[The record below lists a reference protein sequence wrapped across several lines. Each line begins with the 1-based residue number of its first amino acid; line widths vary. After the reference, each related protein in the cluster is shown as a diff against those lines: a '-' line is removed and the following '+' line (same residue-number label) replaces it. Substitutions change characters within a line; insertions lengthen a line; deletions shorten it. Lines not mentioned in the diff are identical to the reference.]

1 MRTLHDLRSE
11 KMQRG
16 LEKFELARGRPR
28 AQRVKHCLAVEAKA
42 EAEDMAVQNSRR
54 GEREASSGVTRMRRR
69 SLFCAAVPFLSILYR
84 TVDSFSFR
92 VQDISVMEGKH
103 RPRSLS
109 RLDAMQREA
118 NAASN
123 EASSSPVFVL
133 ETSADTREIRRRVV
147 SFLQERDFGSARQMV
162 EGMLEFLRDEASVS
176 NNDLEE
182 MSSSI
187 DQTLQTFYNSAF
199 NPPYRGSASKKRISH
214 GVDLLNIQLSHPT
227 LVSPYNKVPKTVLLG
242 ALRALTGVN
251 EVTPLSSWSGET
263 RENADIAYRILQRLV
278 TGMGIRDVSVGTVSP
293 LQEKDFALV
302 LKAYTNI
309 GKMDMAHR
317 IVALQERTASAPL
330 ISPVAFS
337 ILLKGYGNL
346 GDLYNVDMLL
356 GHADARGI
364 RPDTIMMNSLI
375 DAYINCGEFD
385 KAQTVFDIMMNPTSQ
400 SSLSVEYPT
409 LFSPGCCPKPCQ
421 RTFNTMLKGLAR
433 RGMLAEAQKLSGE
446 MKAKHMWDHVTTNTL
461 VQAAVKARE
470 FGTAEE
476 ILEEHTMENKKK
488 GKSHPNSEAY
498 TSAVDGLAK
507 EGEIGKALDLLRRMK
522 SRGVDPNEFTYTSI
536 IGALAKDKKI
546 DQANKMLQ
554 HMKAEGIPCR
564 VVTYNA
570 FVSGLVHREGPFDDP
585 LYDRHVD
592 EAIVVLKHMMKEGV
606 HPNAVTVSVLV
617 GAFGKCDPP
626 RVTEAIALVEK
637 LEEDGIV
644 RKGNLRI
651 STAIIQLFGAVGN
664 FNEALSRFRS
674 IGQPDVASINSI
686 LDVCVRCHK
695 DTVTMKIFHESFQ
708 GPRSTC
714 RPDVI
719 SYSCAIN
726 SALKKLSYS
735 GSKDARTLYEEMKYR
750 RRITP
755 DNALV
760 DM

>member
-1 MRTLHDLRSE
+1 M
-11 KMQRG
+11 
-16 LEKFELARGRPR
+16 
-28 AQRVKHCLAVEAKA
+28 AVRLIAIEAD
-42 EAEDMAVQNSRR
+42 DMAVQYKQR
-54 GEREASSGVTRMRRR
+54 GERDASSGLTRMRRR
-69 SLFCAAVPFLSILYR
+69 ALFCAAVPFLSMLYGNVDGFSCGVPDIFVTKGKSRSR
-84 TVDSFSFR
+84 THS
-92 VQDISVMEGKH
+92 MLEA
-103 RPRSLS
+103 L
-109 RLDAMQREA
+109 QRQTKAASDEA
-118 NAASN
+118 N
-123 EASSSPVFVL
+123 SPPSLVPGTTA
-133 ETSADTREIRRRVV
+133 ETREIRGRVV
-147 SFLQERDFGSARQMV
+147 SFLQEHDYDSARQLI
-162 EGMLEFLRDEASVS
+162 EGMLEFLQDEASVS
-176 NNDLEE
+176 NKDLEA
-182 MSSSI
+182 MSLSV

-227 LVSPYNKVPKTVLLG
+227 LVSPYNKVPKTALLS
-242 ALRALTGVN
+242 ALRALTGLN
-251 EVTPLSSWSGET
+251 EVTLVSTWSGET

-278 TGMGIRDVSVGTVSP
+278 TGVGIRHVSPGTGTP
-293 LQEKDFALV
+293 LQEKDFASV
-302 LKAYTNI
+302 LNAYTNI
-309 GKMDMAHR
+309 GRMDMAHR

-346 GDLYNVDMLL
+346 GDLYNVEMLL
-356 GHADARGI
+356 GHAEARGI
-364 RPDTIMMNSLI
+364 RSDTIMMNSLI

-385 KAQTVFDIMMNPTSQ
+385 KAQGVFDFMINPTSQ
-400 SSLSVEYPT
+400 SSLSVDYPT
-409 LFSPGCCPKPCQ
+409 LFSPGSCPNPCR
-421 RTFNTMLKGLAR
+421 RTFNTLLKGLAR
-433 RGMLAEAQKLSGE
+433 RGMLAEAQQLSGE
-446 MKAKHMWDHVTTNTL
+446 MKAKNIWDHVTTNTL
-461 VQAAVKARE
+461 VLAAVKARQ
-470 FGTAEE
+470 FGTAET
-476 ILEEHTMENKKK
+476 ILEEHTIDTKKP

-507 EGEIGKALDLLRRMK
+507 EGEIGKALELLRRMK

-536 IGALAKDKKI
+536 IGALAKNKKI
-546 DQANKMLQ
+546 NQAKKMLE
-554 HMKAEGIPCR
+554 HMKVEGIPCR

-626 RVTEAIALVEK
+626 RVTEALALVQK
-637 LEEDGIV
+637 LEQDGII

-651 STAIIQLFGAVGN
+651 STAVIQLFGALGN
-664 FNEALSRFRS
+664 FEEALSHFHRIRK
-674 IGQPDVASINSI
+674 PDVAAINSI

-695 DTVTMKIFHESFQ
+695 DPVTMKIFQESFQ

-719 SYSCAIN
+719 SYSCAIS
-726 SALKKLSYS
+726 SALKKVSYS
-735 GSKDARTLYEEMKYR
+735 GSKEARTLYEEMKYR
-750 RRITP
+750 RRISP